1 MRNKKITGYSLK
13 YHKLK
18 MCLIH
23 SGIYDLIVI
32 SNLLHIR
39 VSVLKQKLKRH
50 KKFNKEQISKLIY
63 FLGAE
68 NTFEVI
74 YFPTK
79 NMKRK
84 IYWEVFGKYR
94 QRERNIG

>member
-1 MRNKKITGYSLK
+1 MRNKRNTSYSLK
-13 YHKLK
+13 YHTLK
-18 MCLIH
+18 MCLAN

-50 KKFNKEQISKLIY
+50 KKFSKKQISKLVY
-63 FLGAE
+63 FLGAD
-68 NTFEVI
+68 NSFEVI
-74 YFPTK
+74 YFPTM

-94 QRERNIG
+94 QKERSIE